1 MTWFDRISLRVQ
13 ATLVSQRPCVV
24 VECSGPAIARAC
36 QRTCGACSL
45 SLRRVPQHDEPQEKT
60 EEEQEIQWK
69 AMDFANL
76 PGSLDRRPFFN
87 SPYHY
92 RFDWCALPSPHALLC
107 WLEESCR
114 SLSSSLSSRN
124 FPLSWCLDSH
134 HRLQAIAAISA
145 SPVAILLLRQGG
157 LDSHDGVDGGSSRP
171 AGRAALHPSAD

>member
-1 MTWFDRISLRVQ
+1 M
-13 ATLVSQRPCVV
+13 V
-24 VECSGPAIARAC
+24 VECSGPAITRAC

-45 SLRRVPQHDEPQEKT
+45 SLRRIPQHDEPQEEEKEEEKEKEKEE

-114 SLSSSLSSRN
+114 SLSSSLFLEERPFMVSR
-124 FPLSWCLDSH
+124 ST
-134 HRLQAIAAISA
+134 
-145 SPVAILLLRQGG
+145 
-157 LDSHDGVDGGSSRP
+157 
-171 AGRAALHPSAD
+171 